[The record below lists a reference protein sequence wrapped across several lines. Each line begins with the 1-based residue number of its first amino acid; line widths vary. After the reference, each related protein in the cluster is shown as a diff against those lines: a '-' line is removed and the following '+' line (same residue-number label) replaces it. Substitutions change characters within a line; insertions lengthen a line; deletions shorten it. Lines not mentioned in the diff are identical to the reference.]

1 MRIYGRNSVSERLKA
16 DARSVKSLLLD
27 KDQELREFERL
38 AKSKGITVR
47 YFNGREFEKISRN
60 IRAQGV
66 IAEVEDFK
74 YSDLEEV
81 LSQHTERPPGILF
94 LDNLNDPQNLG
105 NILRTAA
112 CFGRFVIVLP
122 KHDSVEIT
130 EAVLRIA
137 SGAEN
142 YVPIVQ
148 ATNLSAV
155 ISYAKKQGYWIAGAV
170 VEGGEP
176 LGRAR
181 LSFPLGVVIGSEAK
195 GIRQGLLKQLDFSFS
210 IPMRGARLS
219 FNVAT
224 AAAIFCYEASRQRG
238 L

>member
-16 DARSVKSLLLD
+16 DARKRQKPASGQ
-27 KDQELREFERL
+27 DQELKEFERM
-38 AKSKGITVR
+38 ARSKGITVR
-47 YFNGREFEKISRN
+47 YFNAREFEKISRN
-60 IRAQGV
+60 IRPRV

-81 LSQHTERPPGILF
+81 LSQHTERPPVILF
-94 LDNLNDPQNLG
+94 LDNLNDPQNPG

-137 SGAEN
+137 SGAKG

-148 ATNLSAV
+148 STNLSAV
-155 ISYAKKQGYWIAGAV
+155 ISYARSRVIGLPGAV

-181 LSFPLGVVIGSEAK
+181 LSFPLGW
-195 GIRQGLLKQLDFSFS
+195 
-210 IPMRGARLS
+210 
-219 FNVAT
+219 
-224 AAAIFCYEASRQRG
+224 
-238 L
+238 